1 MTRTIL
7 ASMVLT
13 ATLAIPTVALA
24 GNPEPLAPANPA
36 AIPAAD
42 RPIATAALRQ
52 AASQDFVGAQRPGY
66 PLATRSASRKGR
78 VARKVIGGV
87 IGGVGGFFLGGVVG
101 SKLEPDCGCD
111 DPGLK
116 GFLIGAPIGAAA
128 GAVIGAMVD

>member
-24 GNPEPLAPANPA
+24 GKPEPLGLANPA
-36 AIPAAD
+36 ASPSAD

-52 AASQDFVGAQRPGY
+52 AAAQNVVNLQRPGY
-66 PLATRSASRKGR
+66 PLATQSAGRKGR

-87 IGGVGGFFLGGVVG
+87 LGGVGGFFLGGVVG
-101 SKLEPDCGCD
+101 AKLEPDCGCD

-116 GFLIGAPIGAAA
+116 GFLIGAPIGAAV